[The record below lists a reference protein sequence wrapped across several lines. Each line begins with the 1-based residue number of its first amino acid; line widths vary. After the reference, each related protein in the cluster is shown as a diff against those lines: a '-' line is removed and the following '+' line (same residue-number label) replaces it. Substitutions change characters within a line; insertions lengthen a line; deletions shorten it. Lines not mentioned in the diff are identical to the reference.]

1 MTKISEISFLN
12 FFSIMISLLKIK
24 ISAPER
30 MNFND
35 IFYVA
40 NQIILLQIRLKKEV
54 QENYNNSRSYPL
66 LSTNFTLCFASSI
79 DWILAIL
86 ASCSAFSSFSYKD
99 IGLRIKRLNLKAP
112 PDIGDPEKPTSPPWY
127 PVKRVEQTA
136 YQKQR
141 MFVINKG
148 EITEIA
154 NIQD

>member
-40 NQIILLQIRLKKEV
+40 NQIILLRIRLKKEV

-112 PDIGDPEKPTSPPWY
+112 PDIPWKGSNKQ
-127 PVKRVEQTA
+127 PIRSKECLWSTKERLQKLQISKIKRSSRLCVK
-136 YQKQR
+136 
-141 MFVINKG
+141 F
-148 EITEIA
+148 
-154 NIQD
+154 